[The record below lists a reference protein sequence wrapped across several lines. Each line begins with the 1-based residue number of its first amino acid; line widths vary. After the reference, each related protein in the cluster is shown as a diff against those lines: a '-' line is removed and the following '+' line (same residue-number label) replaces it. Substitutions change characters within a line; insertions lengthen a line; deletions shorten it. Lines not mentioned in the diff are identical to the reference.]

1 MKMYR
6 NQNGFTLVELM
17 IAMVG
22 ASILALIVATILFM
36 AYRSWSTDNNYARL
50 RRDAAF
56 AVQLMAKEIR
66 SSSYSGISTNST
78 STSTS
83 LTLRT
88 NAVRPNV
95 TAFTR
100 SATASNLTYSIS
112 NVPQGPVIPR
122 GVRVFNPLI
131 QTNGVLLNL
140 VLVSADG
147 TLLVT
152 NSTFIAARN

>member
-6 NQNGFTLVELM
+6 NQNGFTVVELM

-66 SSSYSGISTNST
+66 SSSPTINGIVAVNNSLQLQTNSI
-78 STSTS
+78 
-83 LTLRT
+83 RT
-88 NAVRPNV
+88 NLALFVRN
-95 TAFTR
+95 
-100 SATASNLTYSIS
+100 ATAGNLTYSINGAS
-112 NVPQGPVIPR
+112 RGPVIPQ
-122 GVRVFNPLI
+122 GVRVFNP
-131 QTNGVLLNL
+131 QPTNNGVLLNL

-147 TLLVT
+147 TLLIT